1 MMPRTLLGAY
11 ARAALLLALTP
22 FAAGAQQIQID
33 RGIRAGSLWCF
44 PLVTEPKTYVYLPSS
59 ARLATDEAGHPK
71 FSFVRYTSTTPSAGG
86 TEAVRASGGG
96 GILHFLVLID
106 TPDSAVAEAQRA
118 LRETTRDNDVTLR
131 GPIVFSEGRY
141 ALVSSVLLK
150 PDAPPERKV
159 MAVGR
164 SPVLEGNQLA
174 FSFDLSPDEAS
185 LLRQSLQMR
194 TPDVSIVFDMTF
206 AGLNEAY
213 DADLTIDWGEVRHSQ
228 SFGAGGSVYYI
239 GADVQLA
246 FDELRRSNAIKL
258 RSSGSDAAM
267 EGLLNTVYSKLL
279 DLMFR
284 PVDVDKVPAA
294 QQGGLTS
301 AINALVSNGGALG
314 SRKTTGFG
322 LNVAYELKDLRSSGT
337 STMNFNH
344 RATVER
350 HSFITF
356 NIGDLYKRYSGD
368 PAYFRDVQL
377 DDPAFK
383 QREIHVILDG
393 ALQPEF
399 ERFINGVTVTL
410 RKRHQNGAEETAQE
424 LVLDRQAVR
433 KDVSGLRLVYGWNG
447 DEDRAAWLRYE
458 YRTSWSFTGGG
469 TYATGWQ
476 QTDAAV
482 IDLFAPYE
490 RRAIQIVGSM
500 DALRQRQVRAV
511 VIEIEYPF
519 FGERRRQTVVVRP
532 DRPAEE
538 PHVEITL
545 PLGQAQYAYVIT
557 WQLEGNQ
564 RLTTKGQDGSGV
576 VFIDELPGSG
586 SGS

>member
-1 MMPRTLLGAY
+1 MSRRTWFGSCLS
-11 ARAALLLALTP
+11 AALLLLLP
-22 FAAGAQQIQID
+22 VCAGAQQIEID

-44 PLVTEPKTYVYLPSS
+44 PLASEPKTYVYLPSS
-59 ARLATDEAGHPK
+59 ARLATDDAGRPR
-71 FSFVRYTSTTPSAGG
+71 FSFVRYTTTVAPAAG
-86 TEAVRASGGG
+86 TEAVRTSGGG

-106 TPDSAVAEAQRA
+106 TPESAVTEAQRA
-118 LRETTRDNDVTLR
+118 LREITKDNDVTLR

-159 MAVGR
+159 LAAGR

-174 FSFDLSPDEAS
+174 FSFDLSPEQAS
-185 LLRQSLQMR
+185 LLRQSMQMR

-213 DADLTIDWGEVRHSQ
+213 DADLTIDWAEVRHNQ

-246 FDELRRSNAIKL
+246 FDDLRRTNAIKL
-258 RSSGSDAAM
+258 RSSGNDAAM
-267 EGLLNTVYSKLL
+267 EGLLNTVYTKLL

-284 PVDVDKVPAA
+284 PVEIDKVPAA

-301 AINALVSNGGALG
+301 ALNALVSNGGALG

-337 STMNFNH
+337 SVMNFNH
-344 RATVER
+344 RATIER

-356 NIGDLYKRYSGD
+356 NIGDLYTRYSAD

-393 ALQPEF
+393 SLQPEF

-410 RKRHQNGAEETAQE
+410 RKRHQNGVEETAQE
-424 LVLDRQAVR
+424 IVLDRQAVR
-433 KDVSGLRLVYGWNG
+433 KDLSALRLIYGWNG
-447 DEDRAAWLRYE
+447 DDDRAAWLRYE

-469 TYATGWQ
+469 TYATAWQ

-500 DALRQRQVRAV
+500 DALRKRQVRAV
-511 VIEIEYPF
+511 VVEIEYPF
-519 FGERRRQTVVVRP
+519 FGEKRRQTVVVRP
-532 DRPAEE
+532 DRQAEE

-586 SGS
+586 S